1 MNPQKVGFY
10 TPKNDEVV
18 KSQKSDGTVKSSR
31 CKARKS
37 EGMRRTYLYA
47 AMTEDAAPVCVQGTG
62 RERRRWTFY
71 EAVKNIFNFSVLLI
85 FSVSILTGCTSL
97 RRSISPIKP
106 LSSPDDILKKIVIR
120 EGKIKDLKGIAKARI
135 TSADKNYSLKE
146 VIIVQMPSSLRMETL
161 SFFGQPLFFL
171 TAKHNQLSI
180 LSLSENKF
188 YKGEFTPKNLSI
200 VFPLYLKSKDL
211 FSILLGSTPLIDH
224 IDMDIGIVPEKNLY
238 LVRFYQQG
246 GITRQFI
253 WIEPLNFS
261 IMKSEIYDSSGN
273 LVLKVEFDNYK
284 TINDLLFPMSTSI
297 SLPSSRGT
305 VNHAPAKI
313 EIDYSELEINTGI
326 NQHSFDLD
334 APPGVTIVYLD

>member
-1 MNPQKVGFY
+1 MGFN
-10 TPKNDEVV
+10 TPKN
-18 KSQKSDGTVKSSR
+18 
-31 CKARKS
+31 
-37 EGMRRTYLYA
+37 
-47 AMTEDAAPVCVQGTG
+47 
-62 RERRRWTFY
+62 
-71 EAVKNIFNFSVLLI
+71 IFKFSVLLI
-85 FSVSILTGCTSL
+85 FSVSILTGCASL

-120 EGKIKDLKGIAKARI
+120 EGKIKDLKGIAKVRI
-135 TSADKNYSLKE
+135 TSADKNHFLKE

-161 SFFGQPLFFL
+161 GFFGQPLFFL

-200 VFPLYLKSKDL
+200 IFPLYLKSKDL

-224 IDMDIGIVPEKNLY
+224 VDMDIGIVPEENLY
-238 LVRFYQQG
+238 LVRFSQQG

-261 IMKSEIYDSSGN
+261 IMKSEIYDSLGN

-284 TINDLLFPMSTSI
+284 TINDLLFPMSTTI
-297 SLPSSRGT
+297 SLHSSLT
-305 VNHAPAKI
+305 KI
-313 EIDYSELEINTGI
+313 GIDYSELEINTGI

>member
-1 MNPQKVGFY
+1 MNPQKVGFN
-10 TPKNDEVV
+10 TPKN
-18 KSQKSDGTVKSSR
+18 
-31 CKARKS
+31 
-37 EGMRRTYLYA
+37 
-47 AMTEDAAPVCVQGTG
+47 
-62 RERRRWTFY
+62 
-71 EAVKNIFNFSVLLI
+71 IFKFSVLLI
-85 FSVSILTGCTSL
+85 FSVSILTGCASL

-106 LSSPDDILKKIVIR
+106 LSSPDDILKKIVTR
-120 EGKIKDLKGIAKARI
+120 EGKIKDLKGIAKVRI
-135 TSADKNYSLKE
+135 TSADKNHSLKE

-161 SFFGQPLFFL
+161 GFFGQPLFFL
-171 TAKHNQLSI
+171 TAKDNQMSI
-180 LSLSENKF
+180 LSLSENRF

-200 VFPLYLKSKDL
+200 IFPLYLKSKDL

-224 IDMDIGIVPEKNLY
+224 VDMDIGIVQEKNLY

-261 IMKSEIYDSSGN
+261 IMKSEIYDSLGN

-284 TINDLLFPMSTSI
+284 MINDLLFPMSTTI
-297 SLPSSRGT
+297 SLHSSLT
-305 VNHAPAKI
+305 KI
-313 EIDYSELEINTGI
+313 GIDYSELEINTGI